1 MAKILKTSPSGRK
14 CLFPNCTQTLSIY
27 NHESYCHVHLNRGQ
41 APQTQKP
48 KTLTPPDVLIG
59 TM

>member
-1 MAKILKTSPSGRK
+1 MGKILKTSPSGRK

-27 NHESYCHVHLNRGQ
+27 NHESYCHVHLTRGQ
-41 APQTQKP
+41 ALQTQQP
-48 KTLTPPDVLIG
+48 KVLTPPDVLVG